1 MPRSPRLLVAVAA
14 VAPLALY
21 LILRAPLA
29 GDYELPTFHLFA
41 VGGTAF
47 LAAVCSILMTR
58 SSIARNDLR
67 GGLVGVAFTAMAG
80 LLTIHGLAT
89 PSVFLGE
96 YGRNVVVGLTGA
108 IAVPIGGALLAV
120 AVMAPPTLPN
130 GRTLIARTQFVTIA
144 ALIVLGAVGLSHPG
158 LLPEIPLTV
167 HPWVF
172 AVLFPTAV
180 VYAWAARRVFRIHQL
195 TNRKADAWVAV
206 GLVWL
211 GCSIFLYLLSPVW
224 TFGFWTAH
232 SLEGLGVIA
241 ISAAIAVDLT
251 RQAPSLQL
259 HRRITGRDL
268 IDSEESLLGGYVRAL
283 TAEMEIRDPSTR
295 EHSRRVAQW
304 AVEVGEQMGLAPS
317 AIRRLAISGLVHDI
331 GKLQVPQEILNKPDR
346 LTDEEFTII
355 RTHPSAGAELL
366 GRLGG
371 FEAEIPIVRG
381 HHERF
386 TGGGYPDN
394 LSGDQIPLE
403 ARILMVCDVYDALTS
418 PRVYRREPWTS
429 ERALEL
435 LQKESG
441 TTFDP
446 QCVDALLRVLAA
458 REPVEVL
465 VLRSTA
471 GPAAQPRTAEA

>member
-1 MPRSPRLLVAVAA
+1 MPRSLRLSLAIAA
-14 VAPLALY
+14 VAPLALFIVAHAV
-21 LILRAPLA
+21 LT
-29 GDYELPTFHLFA
+29 GSYELPTVHLFA
-41 VGGTAF
+41 VGGCAA
-47 LAAVCSILMTR
+47 LAAACSILITR
-58 SSIARNDLR
+58 TSIARNDLR

-80 LLTIHGLAT
+80 LLTIHGLST
-89 PSVFLGE
+89 PGVFLGE

-108 IAVPIGGALLAV
+108 IAVPVGGALLAL
-120 AVMAPPTLPN
+120 AVLAPPTLPN
-130 GRTLIARTQFVTIA
+130 GRALIGRAQFVTIA
-144 ALIVLGAVGLSHPG
+144 VLIVLGAVGLTRPG

-172 AVLFPTAV
+172 AVLFPTAA
-180 VYAWAARRVFRIHQL
+180 VYAWAARRVYRIHQL
-195 TNRKADAWVAV
+195 TNRRADAWVAI

-211 GCSIFLYLLSPVW
+211 GCSIFLFLLSPVW
-224 TFGFWTAH
+224 SIGFWSSH
-232 SLEGLGVIA
+232 MLEGLGVVA
-241 ISAAIAVDLT
+241 ISGAIAVDLT

-259 HRRITGRDL
+259 HRKITGRDL
-268 IDSEESLLGGYVRAL
+268 IDSEESLLGGYVRSL
-283 TAEMEIRDPSTR
+283 TAAMEVRDPSTR

-304 AVEVGEQMGLAPS
+304 AVDVGEQLELPPATV
-317 AIRRLAISGLVHDI
+317 RRLAISALVHDI
-331 GKLQVPQEILNKPDR
+331 GKLQVPQDILNKPGK
-346 LTDEEFTII
+346 LTDEEFEII
-355 RTHPSAGAELL
+355 QTHPSAGAELL

-371 FEAEIPIVRG
+371 FDAEIPIVRA

-429 ERALEL
+429 ERAVEL

-446 QCVDALLRVLAA
+446 QCVDALLGVLAA

-471 GPAAQPRTAEA
+471 GPAAAPRPAEA

>member
-1 MPRSPRLLVAVAA
+1 VAA
-14 VAPLALY
+14 AAPLAFY
-21 LILRAPLA
+21 FAFRNPLA
-29 GDYELPTFHLFA
+29 GNYELPTFHLFA

-47 LAAVCSILMTR
+47 LAALCSILMTR
-58 SSIARNDLR
+58 SSIKRNDLR

-89 PSVFLGE
+89 PGVFLGE

-108 IAVPIGGALLAV
+108 IAVPVGGALLAL
-120 AVMAPPTLPN
+120 AVLAPPTLPN
-130 GRTLIARTQFVTIA
+130 GRALIARAQFVTII
-144 ALIVLGAVGLSHPG
+144 ALIVLGAVGLTHPG
-158 LLPEIPLTV
+158 LLPQIPLTV

-172 AVLFPTAV
+172 AVLFPTAA
-180 VYAWAARRVFRIHQL
+180 VYAWAARRVYRIHQL
-195 TNRKADAWVAV
+195 TNRRADAWVAV

-211 GCSIFLYLLSPVW
+211 GCSIFLYLLSGVW
-224 TFGFWTAH
+224 TFGFWAAH
-232 SLEGLGVIA
+232 SLEALGVIA
-241 ISAAIAVDLT
+241 ISGAIAVDLT

-259 HRRITGRDL
+259 HRKITGRDL

-283 TAEMEIRDPSTR
+283 TAEMEARDPSTR

-304 AVEVGEQMGLAPS
+304 AVEVGEQMSLPPA
-317 AIRRLAISGLVHDI
+317 AVRRLAIAGLVHDI

-346 LTDEEFTII
+346 LTDEEFAII
-355 RTHPSAGAELL
+355 QTHPAAGAELL
-366 GRLGG
+366 GRLRG
-371 FEAEIPIVRG
+371 FETEIPIVRS

-403 ARILMVCDVYDALTS
+403 ARILTVCDVYDALTS

-429 ERALEL
+429 ERAVEL
-435 LQKESG
+435 LQRESG
-441 TTFDP
+441 STFDP

-471 GPAAQPRTAEA
+471 GPAAQPRPAQA